1 MSIPLSD
8 SGEWR
13 AVLAGDGEAFARIF
27 DRHSQ
32 RVYRHSLAMVP
43 AADDAQDVVGVTF
56 LEAWRRRADVRFVDD
71 SLLPWLLVT
80 ASHSSRNITRAAR
93 RYRNLLEHVPRPEPL
108 PGPEGTIHDGAAVT
122 ALRDLP
128 THHRDVVALCVIE
141 GFSEAEAAEALGV
154 PVGTVKSRL
163 HRAKGTLARRL
174 REDVTP
180 ELLTR
185 RPEPASAPDVW
196 PHADTTTTDSI
207 EMSDAR

>member
-8 SGEWR
+8 ADEWR

-56 LEAWRRRADVRFVDD
+56 LEAWRKRGDVRFVNG

-80 ASHSSRNITRAAR
+80 ASHSSKNISRAAR
-93 RYRNLLEHVPRPEPL
+93 RYRNLLEHVPRPESQA
-108 PGPEGTIHDGAAVT
+108 GPELMPDDGAAMT
-122 ALRDLP
+122 ALRDLG
-128 THHRDVVALCVIE
+128 THHRDVIALCVIE

-163 HRAKGTLARRL
+163 HRAKQTLASRL
-174 REDVTP
+174 RQDITP
-180 ELLTR
+180 DLLA
-185 RPEPASAPDVW
+185 PATSRAVSSAT
-196 PHADTTTTDSI
+196 DTTTTDSI
-207 EMSDAR
+207 EMSDSR